1 MKKKKIIYWVATLWL
16 ALGMASTGF
25 VQLIK
30 LPEEVEKLADGLGYP
45 EYILPLLGVC
55 KLAGVVV
62 ILLPNFGNLKEW
74 VYAGFVFLMGGA
86 IFSHLSAGNEPI
98 ELLGPVLL
106 LLLSLL
112 SWQLKSYRTRIAIA

>member
-45 EYILPLLGVC
+45 EYILPVEQ
-55 KLAGVVV
+55 
-62 ILLPNFGNLKEW
+62 F
-74 VYAGFVFLMGGA
+74 F
-86 IFSHLSAGNEPI
+86 
-98 ELLGPVLL
+98 
-106 LLLSLL
+106 
-112 SWQLKSYRTRIAIA
+112 RICQRETSQ